1 MSDLKNEAL
10 KNAKRAIRSLQQ
22 QISDRLFK
30 MAEEVEE
37 LLGHLSPKEV
47 THFLHAGCEMDLVE
61 AGTFVKVAKTLKG
74 SEEMLREARVQFP
87 MLKALAGADD
97 ETRNEALARMR
108 AGATL
113 GSKDVSAL
121 RTYFRKNKLSYVA
134 QWTKAG
140 FKKSSLI
147 ARRRATLAVNDV
159 DHRIAELMVLL
170 DQLHSLGTKLEGREA
185 LQEKL
190 RAKALETLPR
200 FEAVFGRYDQSL
212 TDILKQP
219 VTSDTRHVALAHA
232 AIRALTEGPPG
243 DKHGFFAL
251 DNSTRFTAISTD
263 VVECLHPMTSSIPPK
278 WGDVF
283 PSRGKPLTE
292 IPVLRLKVVELCAG
306 AGGMS
311 VGLEAAGFEPVAL
324 FEFDKNAAATVR
336 QNRPLWNVVE
346 GDIRKIDF
354 TPYRKERIDL
364 VVGGPPCQPYSVDG
378 KGLGKNDPRDLLLE
392 CARVVDEIRPT
403 AFVFE
408 NVAGLLHARHSD
420 HVGNVLR
427 HFRSSGYSIQII
439 RMEAEDYGLAQE
451 RTRILFVGMKSDA
464 MAAFRAPPTFPEWR
478 SNLGDVL
485 EDLMAANGWNGAKA
499 WAEARRSTI
508 VVRDGV
514 ERRGQLASTIVGRK
528 GGAREKEAVRWASK
542 GLDITT
548 VADAA
553 PTQEQADRAG
563 DAFLPQ
569 LTLRM
574 RARLQGFPDWW
585 TFIGGKDSSARQV
598 GNAVPPVIGQAI
610 GLAVRSALTGK
621 NFDYSI
627 ILREQP
633 CAEDPFRR
641 CVVEAPP
648 MVPSLQSKELSP
660 T

>member
-1 MSDLKNEAL
+1 MSDLNNEAL
-10 KNAKRAIRSLQQ
+10 KNAKIAIRSLQK
-22 QISDRLFK
+22 QISNRLFK
-30 MAEEVEE
+30 MAEEVDE
-37 LLGHLSPKEV
+37 LLAYLSPKEV
-47 THFLHAGCEMDLVE
+47 THFLHAGCEMDLAE
-61 AGTFVKVAKTLKG
+61 AGTYVKVTKTLKG
-74 SEEMLREARVQFP
+74 SEDMLREARVQFP
-87 MLKALAGADD
+87 MLKALVAADD
-97 ETRNEALARMR
+97 ETRDEALARMR

-121 RTYFRKNKLSYVA
+121 RRYFRKNKLSYA
-134 QWTKAG
+134 EQWTKAG
-140 FKKSSLI
+140 FKQSSLV
-147 ARRRATLAVNDV
+147 ARRRAALAVDDV
-159 DHRIAELMVLL
+159 DNRIAELMSMVDDL
-170 DQLHSLGTKLEGREA
+170 QSLGKDALARNAVQAKIQTKA
-185 LQEKL
+185 TD
-190 RAKALETLPR
+190 ALPR

-212 TDILKQP
+212 KEILSLP
-219 VTSDTRHVALAHA
+219 LTSDTRHVALAYA
-232 AIRALTEGPPG
+232 AIRALSQEPLG
-243 DKHGFFAL
+243 DDHGFLAL
-251 DNSTRFTAISTD
+251 DNSTRISAYRTD
-263 VVECLHPMTSSIPPK
+263 VIECLHPMTSSIPPR
-278 WGDVF
+278 WLDVF
-283 PSRGKPLTE
+283 PEAGKPLAYL
-292 IPVLRLKVVELCAG
+292 PAARLKVVELCAG

-324 FEFDKNAAATVR
+324 FEFDKNAAATLR

-346 GDIRKIDF
+346 GDIRTIDF

-378 KGLGKNDPRDLLLE
+378 KRLGKDDSRDLLLE
-392 CARVVDEIRPT
+392 CARVVDEIRPA
-403 AFVFE
+403 AFAFE
-408 NVAGLLHARHSD
+408 NVAGLLHARHAD
-420 HVGNVLR
+420 HVGNFLR
-427 HFRSSGYSIQII
+427 NIRKSGYSVQII
-439 RMEAEDYGLAQE
+439 RMDAEDYGLAQE

-464 MAAFRAPPTFPEWR
+464 MAAFRAPPAFPEWR

-499 WAEARRSTI
+499 WAEARRSAI

-514 ERRGQLASTIVGRK
+514 EKRGQLASTIVGRK
-528 GGAREKEAVRWASK
+528 GGAREKEAARWASK

-585 TFIGGKDSSARQV
+585 NFIGGKDSSARQV

-621 NFDYSI
+621 DFDYSVM
-627 ILREQP
+627 LREHG
-633 CAEDPFRR
+633 CIEDPFRR
-641 CVVEAPP
+641 RVVDAPP
-648 MVPSLQSKELSP
+648 IVPSLSRELLP